1 MSVERSVAAASL
13 TVPRPGRMRVITV
26 KWLRWLGR
34 QVDAV
39 KWLRWLFGG
48 LRRCATSNKAA
59 GKERT
64 PNGQASPRQRSRQ
77 IYWIEPAAGCCY
89 FYSENCPPTNEQM
102 SDDKEKR
109 HGAQIFASLR
119 RVEPVRY
126 RAPRKFHPILSLQNW
141 FSILGIRLLSVCPH
155 TLYLELILV
164 RSDDRYIRSFKIIF
178 IPLNRPYIL
187 LRRKIYH
194 ITRQYLPHQRT
205 ISHTVPYIISTT
217 PCHNTIPPT
226 YHVTYRATPHN
237 VIPYRTIYHTRQY
250 HTIHTIP
257 NENAHT
263 NLKTKNPLLLQ
274 DKKCWQKI
282 PGIKCPKK

>member
-1 MSVERSVAAASL
+1 
-13 TVPRPGRMRVITV
+13 
-26 KWLRWLGR
+26 
-34 QVDAV
+34 
-39 KWLRWLFGG
+39 
-48 LRRCATSNKAA
+48 
-59 GKERT
+59 
-64 PNGQASPRQRSRQ
+64 
-77 IYWIEPAAGCCY
+77 
-89 FYSENCPPTNEQM
+89 M

-274 DKKCWQKI
+274 DKKC
-282 PGIKCPKK
+282 